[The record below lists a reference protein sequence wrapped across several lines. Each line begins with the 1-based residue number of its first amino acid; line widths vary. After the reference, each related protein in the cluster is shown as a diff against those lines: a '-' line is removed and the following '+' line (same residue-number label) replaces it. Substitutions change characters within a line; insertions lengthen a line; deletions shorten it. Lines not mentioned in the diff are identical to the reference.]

1 MFDSPLEAIGNV
13 FGMIRSAWPSLET
26 LSEVLSPFYYPALL
40 VVGSYFFLLSLT
52 NHYEM
57 WRFTHAPE
65 IFDGPLV
72 SVLIPARNEEKNVE
86 NCLTSLRSQVYK
98 NYEILVLDDNSTDKT
113 MEIIARIA
121 AEDNR
126 VRVFAGK
133 PLPEGWYG
141 KPFALHQLTQQAKG
155 DILIF
160 TDADTV
166 HGPTSVSWAVTNLHR
181 LKADMVSG
189 YVGQIFKSFG
199 EIVTV
204 PLMFFLT
211 GFVIPLSMNRLVKK
225 PWFSAAIGQFIAIRR
240 EVFKAIGGCETFKK
254 KTSEDIYMSRY
265 VKSRGYSTRFLNI
278 SEHVKCRMYNGY
290 RDAVGGIGK
299 NIFDF
304 LGKSTVLLFFLM
316 IVVFFFLF
324 FPLPLL
330 FFCLATS
337 SPWTPHILIVVLLY
351 TLTWLFMFLGQRLH
365 WWYGLLWPLLFLNLI
380 YMATWSWFRTVS
392 GRGFSWKDR
401 EVS

>member
-1 MFDSPLEAIGNV
+1 MLLI
-13 FGMIRSAWPSLET
+13 
-26 LSEVLSPFYYPALL
+26 EVLSPFYYPALL
-40 VVGSYFFLLSLT
+40 VVGSYFFILSLT

-65 IFDGPLV
+65 IFDGPMV
-72 SVLIPARNEEKNVE
+72 SVLIPARDEEANIE
-86 NCLTSLRSQVYK
+86 ACLASLRSQVYA
-98 NYEILVLDDNSTDKT
+98 NYEILVLNDNSSDRT
-113 MEIIARIA
+113 MEILNRIA
-121 AEDNR
+121 GADKR
-126 VRVFAGK
+126 VRVFDGK

-141 KPFALHQLTQQAKG
+141 KPFALHQLTTQARG
-155 DILIF
+155 EILIF

-166 HGPTSVSWAVTNLHR
+166 HGPTSVSWAVTNIKR
-181 LKADMVSG
+181 LKADMISG
-189 YVGQIFKSFG
+189 YVGQVFKSFG

-211 GFVIPLSMNRLVKK
+211 GFVIPLSLNRLVKK
-225 PWFSAAIGQFIAIRR
+225 HWFSAAIGQFIAIRR
-240 EVFKAIGGCETFKK
+240 EVFDAIGGCESFRK

-265 VKSRGYSTRFLNI
+265 VKSKGYSTRFLNI
-278 SEHVKCRMYNGY
+278 TEHVKCRMYEGY
-290 RDAVGGIGK
+290 HAAVAGIGK

-304 LGKSTVLLFFLM
+304 LGKNSVLLFFLM

-330 FFCLATS
+330 ILCLVTS
-337 SPWTPHILIVVLLY
+337 SPWTLHIFVVVLLY
-351 TLTWLFMFLGQRLH
+351 TLTWLFMFLGQRLN

-380 YMATWSWFRTVS
+380 YMAIWSWFRTVS
-392 GRGFSWKDR
+392 GKGFSWKNR